1 MAFHVNHDRATQIR
15 EARLRLA
22 AVNTLLDSVIA
33 GDNVFDTD
41 VVLDHASE
49 LLDQAL
55 RWLRAES

>member
-1 MAFHVNHDRATQIR
+1 MNHDRATQIR

>member
-1 MAFHVNHDRATQIR
+1 VNHDRATQIR